1 MTFKAGYAHGINSQ
15 LGLSGEE
22 TKISGDIHLII
33 GDESYENT
41 DRYARMSY
49 NWSIYGTGEQMPHS
63 DELFLVGGD
72 IQIDAYENLWG

>member
-1 MTFKAGYAHGINSQ
+1 MARKP
-15 LGLSGEE
+15 GLWPFLPERRNGFFFP
-22 TKISGDIHLII
+22 IARHLQKNRR
-33 GDESYENT
+33 ESYENT

-49 NWSIYGTGEQMPHS
+49 NWSIYGAGEQMPHS